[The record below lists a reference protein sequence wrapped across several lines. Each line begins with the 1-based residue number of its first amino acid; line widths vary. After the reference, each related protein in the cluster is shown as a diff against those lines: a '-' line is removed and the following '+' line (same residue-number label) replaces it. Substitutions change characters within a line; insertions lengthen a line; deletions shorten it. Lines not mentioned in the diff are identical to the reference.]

1 MSFIVIPTGEDAN
14 LEPNPANANIK
25 FSAEDLDWPLKETFP
40 KKVLN
45 DRC

>member
-1 MSFIVIPTGEDAN
+1 MSFIVIPTGEDAY
-14 LEPNPANANIK
+14 LEPNSANANIK
-25 FSAEDLDWPLKETFP
+25 FSAEDFDWKETFQ